1 MKSQAEALYNLQQI
15 DLQRLRLDKRLQ
27 EIGSELEDNQA
38 VSAAEDKLEEAQNFL
53 APLKLEMREIER
65 EIQSTEEKNKSSE
78 DRLYSGSVRNPK
90 ELQDLQQE
98 IASLKHRLD
107 TLEDKLL
114 EQMMNVE
121 EAESEVRL
129 CNKTL
134 SDVIEQWNSD
144 HRDLVIERQDLHAEL
159 ESLNDQRQLALQFV
173 AAESLKLYDNMK
185 KKKANQPIAAFV
197 GTSCSA
203 CGIEQTMAIQQEVHQ
218 AKSLVTCLNCGR
230 VLADINL

>member
-38 VSAAEDKLEEAQNFL
+38 VSAAEDKLEQAQNFL

-144 HRDLVIERQDLHAEL
+144 HRDLVNERQDLHAEL